1 MSSISNIL
9 SQFPDFQHLTSNRP
23 FALQTQQFQA
33 RAQTYT
39 TSNFSFTTAE
49 GDRVSLSTGSESK
62 ISFESYNFQ
71 GLAEGQAV
79 DFRSQQLS
87 TFTRS
92 DFNLLIEG
100 DLNEQELAD
109 IQAFLQLAKDILQEV
124 AAGNVEN
131 ATEGTLSLGDLDSLS
146 SAAVFFRQET
156 TVSLEARSTLLA
168 VQENGG
174 SPEPRRRGFD
184 AAQGHKLEHIF
195 EKIRKVQEQF
205 QIEPDKLAK
214 RFPRLLTKLVETLG
228 KSSYK
233 EDSPQSLFEQVR
245 KELFPSLLQATQNLG
260 TEEET
265 SEEEA
270 EETDNPELV
279 QSIPPSTIQN
289 GEILANLLSE
299 SKET

>member
-9 SQFPDFQHLTSNRP
+9 SQLPDFQHLTSNTP

-33 RAQTYT
+33 RAQTST

-79 DFRSQQLS
+79 GFRSQQLS
-87 TFTRS
+87 TSTRS

-109 IQAFLQLAKDILQEV
+109 IQAFLQSAKDILQEV

-131 ATEGTLSLGDLDSLS
+131 ATEGALSLGDLDSLS

-156 TVSLEARSTLLA
+156 TVSLEARLTLLA
-168 VQENGG
+168 VQENEG

-184 AAQGHKLEHIF
+184 AAQGHKIEHIF
-195 EKIRKVQEQF
+195 EKIRKGQEQF

-245 KELFPSLLQATQNLG
+245 KELLPSLLQATQNLG

-265 SEEEA
+265 PEEEA
-270 EETDNPELV
+270 EETDNPESV